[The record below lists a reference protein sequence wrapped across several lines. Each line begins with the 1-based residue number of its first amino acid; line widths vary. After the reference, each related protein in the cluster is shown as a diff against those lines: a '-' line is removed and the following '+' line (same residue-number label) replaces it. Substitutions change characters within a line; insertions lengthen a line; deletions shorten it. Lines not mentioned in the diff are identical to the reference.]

1 VSDEPNDYDQIPRY
15 ERPWMWRSAW
25 PAWFII
31 KRISKSVLGVAGLIS
46 AILIIFAAGTYLR
59 ATWTNSE
66 DYEMLAPLAAGMSGA
81 RLSQVLGE
89 PSTVRE
95 GSVDYGAD
103 SAVVSYRL
111 YIQEHFV
118 VSALVD
124 DADEVVMLG
133 VLSCDGGFHPSFTTP
148 GFTTAALNSKQLSAI
163 NSTQPDSVVINY
175 AGEGTGG
182 GPVIYAEVIGEQADH
197 STRFHA
203 YAWGVNGVCDPSN
216 RLTDTSGNPLQPYV
230 GNATDAPGQIVDFRN
245 SVMPNFYAETSNG
258 YALVDSNIFSIS
270 PSRDD
275 LPAWFLE
282 EQGVGGCEQETPGC
296 VNGLSF

>member
-1 VSDEPNDYDQIPRY
+1 
-15 ERPWMWRSAW
+15 MWRSAW
-25 PAWFII
+25 PAWFVI

-59 ATWTNSE
+59 ATWTNYE
-66 DYEMLAPLAAGMSGA
+66 DYEMLAPLAAGMSGD

-118 VSALVD
+118 VSAFVD

-133 VLSCDGGFHPSFTTP
+133 VLELRRRVSPVVHDARIHHRRAQQR
-148 GFTTAALNSKQLSAI
+148 AALCDQQH
-163 NSTQPDSVVINY
+163 STDSVVINY
-175 AGEGTGG
+175 AGEGSGG

-216 RLTDTSGNPLQPYV
+216 RLVDASGNPLQPYV
-230 GNATDAPGQIVDFRN
+230 GSVTDAPGQIVDFRN

-258 YALVDSNIFSIS
+258 YALVDSNIFSVS

-282 EQGVGGCEQETPGC
+282 QQGVGGCEQETPGC